1 MLAHTGCDGLLI
13 GRGAMGNPWIFSQ
26 VRAHIAGEQPVLPDL
41 QVRVQTA
48 LRHAR
53 MMAEWKG
60 SFVAVREMRKH
71 VAWYVSGLKGA
82 ARMRVAANAAQTM
95 QELEDALHRF
105 ADAAAGDEEIS
116 N

>member
-26 VRAHIAGEQPVLPDL
+26 VRALQAGENPISPDI
-41 QVRVQTA
+41 QARVQTA

-53 MMAEWKG
+53 MMTEWKG
-60 SFVAVREMRKH
+60 PFVAAREMRKH

-82 ARMRVAANAAQTM
+82 AKMRVAANAAQTM
-95 QELEDALHRF
+95 RELEDALRRF
-105 ADAAAGDEEIS
+105 ADAAHDGEEIS
-116 N
+116 S